1 MTKHPMTPTD
11 SAPRTRSRR
20 SFLRSGCQLAAGTA
34 IAPIA
39 FPWVR
44 AAEAAVLGQGAFR
57 YRVVPGWGD
66 LGSQTPVNDCHGI
79 AVDREG
85 HILLFTN
92 ETKNNVIVYDRKG
105 RLVHKWGTQFPGAHG
120 LSLVTEGAR
129 EVLFLTDLQRH
140 QVFKTTLD
148 GTILREW
155 SLPKD
160 TGKYPKPEEYRPSWT
175 LHPPNG
181 EFFVLD
187 GYGRDYILH
196 YGADGEFR
204 RIFGGAEG
212 GIVHW
217 GPHGGMVD
225 VTRSGET
232 SLLIAMSDQQHLLRL
247 ATDGRILGTIP
258 LPGGNPRQ
266 IRRVGD
272 HHFVAHLGDN
282 WPKDRDC
289 RGFVSILDASLRV
302 VSNVGGTAPEY
313 GPDGKLRTMAHR
325 EEIFRHPH
333 DLAVDTEGSLYVAQF
348 ASGRTHPIKLER
360 I

>member
-1 MTKHPMTPTD
+1 
-11 SAPRTRSRR
+11 
-20 SFLRSGCQLAAGTA
+20 LAAGTA
-34 IAPIA
+34 IAPSA

-44 AAEAAVLGQGAFR
+44 AAETAVLGQGAFR

-129 EVLFLTDLQRH
+129 EVL
-140 QVFKTTLD
+140 
-148 GTILREW
+148 
-155 SLPKD
+155 
-160 TGKYPKPEEYRPSWT
+160 
-175 LHPPNG
+175 
-181 EFFVLD
+181 
-187 GYGRDYILH
+187 
-196 YGADGEFR
+196 
-204 RIFGGAEG
+204 
-212 GIVHW
+212 
-217 GPHGGMVD
+217 
-225 VTRSGET
+225 

-289 RGFVSILDASLRV
+289 RGFISILDASLRV

-333 DLAVDTEGSLYVAQF
+333 DLAVDAEGSLYVAQF

-360 I
+360 V

>member
-1 MTKHPMTPTD
+1 MSPTR
-11 SAPRTRSRR
+11 SRRSRR
-20 SFLRSGCQLAAGTA
+20 SFLRTGWRAATGTA
-34 IAPIA
+34 LAVA
-39 FPWVR
+39 GFPSVR
-44 AAEAAVLGQGAFR
+44 AANPVILGQGAFR

-66 LGSQTPVNDCHGI
+66 LGSTTPVNDCHGLAI
-79 AVDREG
+79 DREG
-85 HILLFTN
+85 HLLLFTN

-105 RLVHKWGTQFPGAHG
+105 RLVHKWGTHFPGAHG
-120 LSLVTEGAR
+120 MSLVTEGAR
-129 EVLFLTDLQRH
+129 EVLYLTDLQRH

-155 SLPKD
+155 SLPRD
-160 TGKYPKPEEYRPSWT
+160 TGKYPKPDEYRPSWT
-175 LHPPNG
+175 LHLPNG

-217 GPHGGMVD
+217 GPHGGMIE
-225 VTRSGET
+225 VTPSGET
-232 SLLIAMSDQQHLLRL
+232 HLLIAMSDQQHLLRL
-247 ATDGRILGTIP
+247 GTDGRILGTIP

-282 WPKDRDC
+282 WPKDRNC
-289 RGFVSILDASLRV
+289 RGFVSVLDSALRV
-302 VSNVGGTAPEY
+302 VSNVGGTPPEY
-313 GPDGKLRTMAHR
+313 GTDGVLRPMAHS
-325 EEIFRHPH
+325 EEVFRHPH
-333 DLAVDTEGSLYVAQF
+333 DLAVDPEGSLYVAQF

-360 I
+360 V

>member
-1 MTKHPMTPTD
+1 MIPTSMIPD
-11 SAPRTRSRR
+11 SRR
-20 SFLRSGCQLAAGTA
+20 TFLRKGLHAATATALA
-34 IAPIA
+34 PMA

-44 AAEAAVLGQGAFR
+44 AAETPILGHGDFR

-66 LGSQTPVNDCHGI
+66 LGASTPVNDCHGLAI
-79 AVDREG
+79 DREG
-85 HILLFTN
+85 HVLLFTN

-120 LSLVTEGAR
+120 MSLVTEGTR
-129 EVLFLTDLQRH
+129 EVLYLTDLQRH

-155 SLPKD
+155 SLPKN
-160 TGKYPKPEEYRPSWT
+160 TGKYPKEDEYRPSWT
-175 LHPPNG
+175 LHQTNG

-217 GPHGGMVD
+217 GPHGGMID
-225 VTRSGET
+225 VSRSGEST
-232 SLLIAMSDQQHLLRL
+232 LLIAMSDQQHLTRMT
-247 ATDGRILGTIP
+247 TDGRILGTTP

-272 HHFVAHLGDN
+272 HYFVAHLGDN
-282 WPKDRDC
+282 WPKDRNC
-289 RGFVSILDASLRV
+289 RGFVSVLDASLRV
-302 VSNVGGTAPEY
+302 ISNIGGTAPDH
-313 GPDGKLRTMAHR
+313 GPDGKLRPMAHR
-325 EEIFRHPH
+325 EELFQHPH
-333 DLAVDTEGSLYVAQF
+333 DLAVDREGSLYVAQF
-348 ASGRTHPIKLER
+348 ASGRTYPIKLER
-360 I
+360 V

>member
-1 MTKHPMTPTD
+1 MLPAARGSRP
-11 SAPRTRSRR
+11 RSRR
-20 SFLRSGCQLAAGTA
+20 SFLRHSLQAAAAASVASIG
-34 IAPIA
+34 
-39 FPWVR
+39 FPQVR
-44 AAEAAVLGQGAFR
+44 AAESAVLGHGAFR

-66 LGSQTPVNDCHGI
+66 PGPSTPVNDCHGLAI
-79 AVDREG
+79 DREG
-85 HILLFTN
+85 HVLLFTN
-92 ETKNNVIVYDRKG
+92 ETKNNVLVYERKG

-120 LSLVTEGAR
+120 MSLVTEGNR
-129 EVLFLTDLQRH
+129 EVLYLTDLQRH

-155 SLPKD
+155 SLPPD
-160 TGKYPKPEEYRPSWT
+160 TGKYPKPDEYRPSWT
-175 LHPPNG
+175 LHRPNG

-187 GYGRDYILH
+187 GYGRDHILH
-196 YGADGEFR
+196 YGADGEFKR
-204 RIFGGAEG
+204 VFGGAEG

-225 VTRSGET
+225 VARSGEA

-247 ATDGRILGTIP
+247 ATDGRALGTIA

-272 HHFVAHLGDN
+272 HYFVAHLGDN
-282 WPKDRDC
+282 WPKDREC
-289 RGFVSILDASLRV
+289 RGFVSVLDASLRV

-313 GPDGKLRTMAHR
+313 GPDGTLRPMAHR
-325 EEIFRHPH
+325 EEVFRHPH
-333 DLAVDTEGSLYVAQF
+333 DIAVDSEGSLYVAQF

-360 I
+360 V